1 LIIGQPLL
9 YATLYLSST
18 ALGLPSSFGFLYELY
33 GEEGN
38 HHIFHFLFYSSS
50 SRDDEYLKFVP
61 HTMSY
66 QVVPGSEFQCKK
78 ANYSSRKLSTIDE
91 QDDDAANRRGMMHQV
106 GLNAIDS

>member
-1 LIIGQPLL
+1 M
-9 YATLYLSST
+9 
-18 ALGLPSSFGFLYELY
+18 
-33 GEEGN
+33 
-38 HHIFHFLFYSSS
+38 
-50 SRDDEYLKFVP
+50 P

-106 GLNAIDS
+106 GLEAIDFIN